1 MSEEK
6 GLYWS
11 PRGGNNARDF
21 WGSCHAFTSKQ
32 EYPKTG
38 KMEQDTILIDL
49 GQHEQTRDYENG
61 IYDKVVPALADM
73 IEVPGYPPPAED
85 KRCRAVLLSHGHSD
99 HIGAVATYVQ
109 MGAKLPPI
117 FCSKM
122 TANLLEKDFIEAGID
137 ESKWPVINEINAGD
151 TLEFGNI
158 KVRTMSA
165 SHSVPGAFSFKVS
178 NDEATIFHTG
188 DTKGDPSSF
197 LHGGVNFQDYEE
209 IAKQG
214 SIDLMTFDG
223 TTATNPGHATYE
235 AEVNKAYSEL
245 IHKHSDKQMILP
257 MAPAHAERMAAII
270 DACAQN
276 GKNVILQGGP
286 VMDATYLGLKS
297 SGYDL
302 QQYYPNIKI
311 VGGNSEDAEKLDPKE
326 TIVLT
331 SGIYGETNSP
341 LANFCRGDEKAMHIE
356 PDAVII
362 TPLIGTRSERLAKL
376 LAECPKT
383 KNLITYTAKDVPN
396 LYGSGHAQKDDF
408 IRIADKLKPKAIAP
422 IHASTKL
429 ANKLNDLASEL
440 GYATLGRQIRNGESV
455 KVTSKGCEVIENE
468 NQNWFGWSKAT
479 MDRPPE
485 TFKDEYYTSETARAE
500 IEKHKKAYYEKRIG
514 KVPSQ
519 PKKISLKDMLA
530 KKYQKGRS

>member
-11 PRGGNNARDF
+11 PRGGNNAKDF

-32 EYPKTG
+32 ENPENGQIET
-38 KMEQDTILIDL
+38 DTILIDL

-61 IYDKVVPALADM
+61 IYDKVVPALADI
-73 IEVPGYPPPAED
+73 IEVPGYERPEND
-85 KRCRAVLLSHGHSD
+85 KRCQALFLSHGHSD

-137 ESKWPVINEINAGD
+137 ESKWPIIKEISAGD

-165 SHSVPGAFSFKVS
+165 SHSVPGAFSFVVS

-197 LHGGVNFQDYEE
+197 LHGGVNFADYDN
-209 IAKQG
+209 IAKNNQ
-214 SIDLMTFDG
+214 IDLLTFDG
-223 TTATNPGHATYE
+223 TTATVPGHATYE
-235 AEVNKAYSEL
+235 ADVNRAYSDL
-245 IHKHSDKQMILP
+245 IKKHSDKQIILP

-270 DACAQN
+270 DACAHN

-286 VMDATYLGLKS
+286 VMDSTYLGLKN

-302 QQYYPNIKI
+302 QEYYPGIKI
-311 VGGNSEDAEKLDPKE
+311 VGGKSTEAEKLDPK
-326 TIVLT
+326 TTVVLT
-331 SGIYGETNSP
+331 AGIYGEANAP
-341 LANFCRGDEKAMHIE
+341 LVQFCRGDEKAMHIE

-362 TPLIGTRSERLAKL
+362 TPLIGTRSERLGKI

-383 KNLITYTAKDVPN
+383 KDLITYTAKDVPGV
-396 LYGSGHAQKDDF
+396 YGSGHAQRDDF
-408 IRIADKLKPKAIAP
+408 IKIAEKLNPKAVAP

-429 ANKLNDLASEL
+429 ANKLNDMAEEL
-440 GYATLGRQIRNGESV
+440 GYTTLGRQIRNGEIV
-455 KVTSKGCEVIENE
+455 KVTSKGCEVFENE

-485 TFKDEYYTSETARAE
+485 MFKDEYYTSEAARAE

-514 KVPSQ
+514 KIPSQ
-519 PKKISLKDMLA
+519 PKKVSFKEMLA
-530 KKYQKGRS
+530 RKYQKGRS